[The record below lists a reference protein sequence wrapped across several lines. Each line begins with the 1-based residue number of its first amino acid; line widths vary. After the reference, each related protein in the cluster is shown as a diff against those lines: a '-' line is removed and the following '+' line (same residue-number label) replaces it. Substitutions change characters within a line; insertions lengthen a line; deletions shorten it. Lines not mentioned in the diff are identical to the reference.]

1 MLRILGFV
9 PIFVPIFVL
18 TAVGIIL
25 SGAAVTQVAA
35 QEGAKV
41 SDASAFKEFG
51 EKAGL
56 IKIMDDFMLGLL
68 KDTRTKSY
76 FEGVDQ
82 KHVKEMLVDQFCEA
96 LQGPC
101 VYKGAQMGA
110 IHKEMGVNREAFNA
124 LVEQLQFAM
133 DKNSV
138 PFATQNKLLAVL
150 APMHR
155 VIITK

>member
-1 MLRILGFV
+1 MLPKFSFLIAAF
-9 PIFVPIFVL
+9 
-18 TAVGIIL
+18 GIAL
-25 SGAAVTQVAA
+25 SGAVIATSASA

-41 SDASAFKEFG
+41 SDPSAFKEFG

-56 IKIMDDFMLGLL
+56 TKIMDDFMVGLL
-68 KDTRTKSY
+68 QDKRTKSY
-76 FEGVDQ
+76 FETVDQ

-101 VYKGAQMGA
+101 VYKGAKMGA

-124 LVEQLQFAM
+124 LAEQLQFAM
-133 DKNSV
+133 DKNNV
-138 PFATQNKLLAVL
+138 PFASQNKLLTVL

>member
-1 MLRILGFV
+1 MLRKLGFSL
-9 PIFVPIFVL
+9 I
-18 TAVGIIL
+18 AL
-25 SGAAVTQVAA
+25 SITVFGAMVATNASA

-41 SDASAFKEFG
+41 SDASAFKAFG

-56 IKIMDDFMLGLL
+56 VKIMDDFMVGLL
-68 KDTRTKSY
+68 NDKRTKPY
-76 FEGVDQ
+76 FENVDQ
-82 KHVKEMLVDQFCEA
+82 QRVKEQLVNQICEI

-101 VYKGAQMGA
+101 KYTGGAMTP

-124 LVEQLQFAM
+124 LVENLQFAM
-133 DKNSV
+133 DKNNV